1 MKLPELPLPCGVA
14 RLYLSDGFKDVWTV
28 GLVRAIQIAAARAA
42 LDEAAKVCEAE
53 NLYRARREKCPWP
66 GDSNP
71 FIQGHKSVTARNL
84 ELAIR
89 SITIEGETP

>member
-1 MKLPELPLPCGVA
+1 MTIPLPPLPEPDFALDQGDEPCYYA
-14 RLYLSDGFKDVWTV
+14 HTI
-28 GLVRAIQIAAARAA
+28 RAIQREAMRVAIEAAAKA
-42 LDEAAKVCEAE
+42 CESE
-53 NLYRARREKCPWP
+53 SLYRDSRERCPWP

-89 SITIEGETP
+89 ALEIGT